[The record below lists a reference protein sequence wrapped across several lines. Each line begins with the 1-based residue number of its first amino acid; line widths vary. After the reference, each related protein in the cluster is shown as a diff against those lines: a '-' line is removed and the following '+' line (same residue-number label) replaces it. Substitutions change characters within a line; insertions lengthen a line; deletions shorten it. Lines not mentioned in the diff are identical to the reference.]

1 MEEVIGI
8 NLFVIWL
15 FYFGL
20 SLKLKLSFFV
30 CFLGWLILKIDGI
43 FVIFILFVILIV
55 VVLWSF
61 RCRGRLYLE
70 GIIILV
76 LSGIVDL
83 CILMFSLVFKFCFEI
98 FDNSFFVNI

>member
-8 NLFVIWL
+8 ILFVIWL

-70 GIIILV
+70 GIFILV